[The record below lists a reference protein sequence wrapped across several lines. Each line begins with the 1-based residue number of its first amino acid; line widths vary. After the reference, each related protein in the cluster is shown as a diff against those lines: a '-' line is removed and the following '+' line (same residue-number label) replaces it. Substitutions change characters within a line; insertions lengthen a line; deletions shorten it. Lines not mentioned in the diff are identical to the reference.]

1 MDDSSAQNQTGMDRR
16 GLFRVGGVGAVG
28 LGAAVTAATAGTA
41 AANAAPPRQH
51 GRGWT
56 DTATGVS
63 TQSALTFG
71 MDGRFKI
78 LQFNDTQD
86 GIDTDRRTLELQRR
100 AIEQEEPDLVVLVG
114 DQLTSAP
121 KTAQEQ
127 KQALNNV
134 IRPMEDAGV
143 PWALTFGN
151 HDEDAT
157 ERTGFGE
164 PQMLEFIQQY
174 EHNMNV
180 PGSPAGVTGTG
191 NMNLLIGDSKTNR
204 PAFGVWLMDSGRYAP
219 DEIAGQ
225 DFEGYP
231 DWDWLRAD
239 QVRWYLDSSEMLE
252 QQLGRKVPSLMY
264 IHIAL
269 WEHRFMWWAS
279 VDSREEADHQ
289 RAMAKHSITGERNE
303 EECPGPFNSGLYSAL
318 QHRGDVRG
326 VFVGHDHTNTYVG
339 DYYGIQLGYSPG
351 TGFGPYGMDGERK
364 HRNRGARVFE
374 LDERAEGLY
383 SDTRLVFAR
392 DLGIDMSV
400 PKQPLDKPLAF
411 PRGVR

>member
-1 MDDSSAQNQTGMDRR
+1 MEQSSQRSSDEGVGRR
-16 GLFRVGGVGAVG
+16 GLLRAGGLGAVG
-28 LGAAVTAATAGTA
+28 LGTAVAAGTTAAH
-41 AANAAPPRQH
+41 AAPPRPH

-56 DTATGVS
+56 DRATGVS
-63 TQSALTFG
+63 TKPALRFG
-71 MDGRFKI
+71 MDGRFTI

-86 GIDTDRRTLELQRR
+86 GADTDRRTLEFMRR
-100 AIEQEEPDLVVLVG
+100 AIEQEDPGLVVLVG
-114 DQLTSAP
+114 DQLTDAP

-127 KQALNNV
+127 KQALNNI
-134 IRPMEDAGV
+134 IRPMEDAGA

-174 EHNMNV
+174 EHNRNV
-180 PGSPAGVTGTG
+180 PGAPAEVTGTG
-191 NMNLLIGDSKTNR
+191 NMNLLIGDSRSNA
-204 PAFGVWLMDSGRYAP
+204 PAFGVWLMDAGRYAP
-219 DEIAGQ
+219 EQIAGQ

-239 QVRWYLDSSEMLE
+239 QVRWYLEASEMLE
-252 QQLGRKVPSLMY
+252 QQLGTKVPSLMY
-264 IHIAL
+264 THIAL

-279 VDSREEADHQ
+279 VDSREEADHE
-289 RAMAKHSITGERNE
+289 RALAKHSIVGERNE
-303 EECPGPFNSGLYSAL
+303 DECPGPFNSGLYSAL

-326 VFVGHDHTNTYVG
+326 VYVGHDHTNTYMG

-351 TGFGPYGMDGERK
+351 TGFGPYGLGGERK

-374 LDERAEGLY
+374 LDERVEGLY
-383 SDTRLVFAR
+383 AGTRLVFAR
-392 DLGIDMSV
+392 ELGIDLSV
-400 PKQPLDKPLAF
+400 AKQPVDAPLEF